1 LFVIIATWYTKE
13 GKDHDVAALA
23 KSMIAH
29 ARSEPGCRLF
39 MVNQSVDDP
48 RKFVLYEQFDDREA
62 FEAHT
67 QTQPFKDIVVGR
79 IVPLLETR
87 VREIHQLV

>member
-1 LFVIIATWYTKE
+1 MFVIVATWHAKE
-13 GKDHDVAALA
+13 DKQEEVAALA
-23 KSMIAH
+23 KAMIPH

-48 RKFVLYEQFDDREA
+48 RKFVLYEQFDDRAA

-67 QTQPFKDIVVGR
+67 QTQPFKDIVVGK

-87 VREIHQLV
+87 VREIHHLV